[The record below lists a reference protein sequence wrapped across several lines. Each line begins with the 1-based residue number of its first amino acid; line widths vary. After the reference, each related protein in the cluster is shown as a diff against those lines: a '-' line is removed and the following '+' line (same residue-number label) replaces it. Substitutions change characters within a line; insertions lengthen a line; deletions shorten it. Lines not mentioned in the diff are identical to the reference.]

1 MTSKWVWALAGLLW
15 AGCARPSSEP
25 LFTRLNSRVTGVMF
39 SNTLAPEAGF
49 NILDYL
55 YFYDGGGV
63 AIGDVNNDSLPDVFF
78 TGNQVSNRLYLN
90 RGSWQFEDVSEAAGV
105 SSDPTSWSTGVTMA
119 DINGDGWLDIYV
131 CQVDHGV
138 KRGHNR
144 LYINQKDGTFVEAA
158 RRYGLDFT
166 GLSTQA
172 AFFDYDRDGD
182 LDMYLLN
189 HAVHTERSFGP
200 ALQRLT
206 DAPKVGDKLFRQDDG
221 YFVSVTA
228 DADIYSSVLGYGLGL
243 AVSDLNLDGWP
254 DIYVGNDFHENDYL
268 YFNDHEGAFTEA
280 LQRVIG
286 HTSRSTM
293 GIDIAD
299 VNNDG
304 LPDIVA
310 LDMMP
315 ADRATER
322 TAAGPDADNIAKIKR
337 GFGYAPQVARNTL
350 QLHRGL
356 GTDGYPIFS
365 EIGAFAGIV
374 ATDWSWSPLVADFD
388 GDGFAD
394 LYVTNGI
401 PQRPND
407 MDYVEFVARAETQR
421 ILASGSHEE
430 QMAVAAQM
438 PQTIVPNYAF
448 QGSAAVRFTDVSRGW
463 GLDFVGVS
471 NGAAFGDLDLD
482 GDLDLV
488 VNNINAPALLYRN
501 NSSARFLT
509 IALRGM
515 GMNTRGIGA
524 IVHVWADSLYQV
536 KELNPTRGFQSSSD
550 FVLSF
555 GIGDRQTADSVRVVW
570 PSGTTQI
577 LHSIA
582 SRTRLELLEEDARD
596 RPTNSTAQSTPM
608 LQPDAL
614 GTVEFTHREN
624 DYEDFE
630 HLPLIPHKLS
640 TLGPALAT
648 ADVNGDGLGDLFLGG
663 AHGQSSALFVQQSG
677 GSFEMAQLF
686 TSSAAYEDVD
696 AAFFD
701 ANGDG
706 FQDLYVVRGG
716 WQADDTLLLDQLYL
730 NDGSAGFTAE
740 PDRIP
745 AIRSNGC
752 CVATAD
758 YDLDGDM
765 DLYVGARTEPRSYGL
780 PPAGSLL
787 VNDGQGH
794 FTDQTGTLAPG
805 LRDVGMVSAAVWAD
819 VGFGPEAELILAG
832 EWMPVSVFTSVD
844 GILRDI
850 SDSLGL
856 ASTVGLWQSVA
867 AHDWDLDGDL
877 DLFAGNWGMNSM
889 LKAPMR
895 LLAHDFDQDGR
906 VDPVISV
913 PDGNR
918 WYSWAPRDVL
928 LRQLPFLA
936 GITPD
941 YGSYASLSMADMFD
955 SDALTDART
964 IQLDRMQSTLFV
976 NHAGRFEA
984 HDLPD
989 EVQWYPVMSIL
1000 PADLDRDGHS
1010 EVLIS
1015 GNYYGANDARGPYDA
1030 GHGTVLRYAPN
1041 SLFEPVLN
1049 SGFGVTGE
1057 IRTLRQVSGSLD
1069 RIVAARNNA
1078 QPLVWVIQ

>member
-1 MTSKWVWALAGLLW
+1 MTGKWVWALLGFLW

-25 LFTRLNSRVTGVMF
+25 LFTRLDGRVTGVTF
-39 SNTLAPEAGF
+39 TNTLSPESDF

-63 AIGDVNNDSLPDVFF
+63 AIGDVNNDSLPDVFL

-90 RGSWQFEDVSEAAGV
+90 RGNWQFKDVSEAAGV
-105 SSDPTSWSTGVTMA
+105 GSDPNTWSTGVTMA

-131 CQVDHGV
+131 CQVDHGT

-144 LYINQKDGTFVEAA
+144 LYINRQDGTFVEAA
-158 RRYGLDFT
+158 RRYGLDFI

-206 DAPKVGDKLFRQDDG
+206 DAPRVGDKLFRQNDG

-243 AVSDLNLDGWP
+243 AISDLNLDGWP
-254 DIYVGNDFHENDYL
+254 DIYIGNDFHENDYL
-268 YFNDHEGAFTEA
+268 YFNDQRGAFTEA

-322 TAAGPDADNIAKIKR
+322 TAAGPDADNIARIKR
-337 GFGYAPQVARNTL
+337 DFGYAPQVARNTL

-356 GTDGYPIFS
+356 GEDGYPVFS

-407 MDYVEFVARAETQR
+407 MDYVEFVARAESQR
-421 ILASGSHEE
+421 VLAGGSHEE
-430 QMAVAAQM
+430 QMAVAARM
-438 PQTIVPNYAF
+438 PDAPVPNYAF
-448 QGSAAVRFTDVSRGW
+448 QGSAAVKFTDVSSRW
-463 GLDFVGVS
+463 GLDFAGVS
-471 NGAAFGDLDLD
+471 NGAAYGDLDLD

-488 VNNINAPALLYRN
+488 VNNINASALLYRN
-501 NSSARFLT
+501 NAAGNFLT
-509 IALRGM
+509 VTLRGM

-524 IVHVWADSLYQV
+524 KVQVWADSLYQV

-550 FVLSF
+550 LVLSF
-555 GIGDRQTADSVRVVW
+555 GLGDRQSADSVRVIW
-570 PSGTTQI
+570 PSGATQV
-577 LHSIA
+577 LRNIA
-582 SRTRLELLEEDARD
+582 SGTRLELLENDAVD
-596 RPTNSTAQSTPM
+596 RVKPSAAQFTPM
-608 LQPDAL
+608 LQSDAL
-614 GTVEFTHREN
+614 GTVNFTHREN

-630 HLPLIPHKLS
+630 HLPLLPHKLS

-648 ADVNGDGLGDLFLGG
+648 ADVNGDGMGDIFVGG
-663 AHGQSSALFVQQSG
+663 AHGQSSTLFVQQSG
-677 GSFEMAQLF
+677 GGFELEQLF
-686 TSSAAYEDVD
+686 TSGAAYEDVD
-696 AAFFD
+696 ATFFD

-740 PDRIP
+740 PDRLPGIK
-745 AIRSNGC
+745 SNGC
-752 CVATAD
+752 CVAPAD
-758 YDLDGDM
+758 FDSDGDL
-765 DLYVGARTEPRSYGL
+765 DLYVAARTEPRSYGL
-780 PPAGSLL
+780 PPAGALL
-787 VNDGQGH
+787 VNDGQGR
-794 FTDQTGTLAPG
+794 FTDHTATLAPD
-805 LRDVGMVSAAVWAD
+805 LLNVGMVSAAVWAD
-819 VGFGPEAELILAG
+819 IGFGPGAELILAG
-832 EWMPVSVFTSVD
+832 EWMPVTVFANVD
-844 GILRDI
+844 EKLRDV

-856 ASTVGLWQSVA
+856 ASTVGLWQSLA
-867 AHDWDLDGDL
+867 AVDLDLDGDL

-889 LKAPMR
+889 LTAPMR
-895 LLAHDFDQDGR
+895 LVADDFDKNGR
-906 VDPVISV
+906 VDPIISV
-913 PDGNR
+913 PDGAR
-918 WYSWAPRDVL
+918 SYALAPRDVI

-936 GITPD
+936 TVMPD
-941 YGSYASLSMADMFD
+941 YGSYANLSMVDLFD
-955 SDALTDART
+955 SDALADART
-964 IQLDRMQSTLFV
+964 IQLGRMQSTLFV
-976 NHAGRFEA
+976 NRTGRFEA

-1000 PADLDRDGHS
+1000 PVDLDRDGRS
-1010 EVLIS
+1010 EILMA
-1015 GNYYGANDARGPYDA
+1015 GNFHGANDARGPYDA
-1030 GHGTVLRYAPN
+1030 GHGTVLRYKTG
-1041 SLFEPVLN
+1041 SLFEVIPDA
-1049 SGFGVTGE
+1049 GFRLTGE
-1057 IRTLRQVSGSLD
+1057 VRALRHIAGTPY
-1069 RIVAARNNA
+1069 RIIAARNNA